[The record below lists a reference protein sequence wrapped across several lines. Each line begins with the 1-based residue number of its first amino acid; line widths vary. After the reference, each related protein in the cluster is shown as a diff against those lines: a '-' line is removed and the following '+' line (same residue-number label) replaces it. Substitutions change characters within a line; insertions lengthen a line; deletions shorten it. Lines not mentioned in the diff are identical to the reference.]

1 MGFTSVNCGGARFRY
16 YQGELDTWNYHGLDG
31 AHSPDGMH
39 WTLYDEPI
47 MPWYS
52 DTQNVAFWDDRLERY
67 VAYVRW
73 NEHLHVDEGGRQ
85 VGSFDYRAIA
95 RSESVDFANFPAPE
109 KILEPDFSLVEDAD
123 QSGGGLY
130 NTAAIK
136 YPLAADAYLIF
147 TSAYH
152 HTSDTLDIQLA
163 ISRDGIHFDRWL
175 EPLVR
180 LGVTGR
186 FDSRSLYMKPG
197 FVAAGD
203 QLFFYYTGM
212 SSRHDL
218 DLDHDEPP
226 CAGRLRI
233 RLDGFVSQ
241 DADAEESSLTTV
253 PFVLEGDR
261 LQLNMDASSRGWLNV
276 EVLDA
281 SGHTLWGYSKA
292 EADRLMFNDIAQAVT
307 WNGDGDLSS
316 LRGPQRAAALHRSI
330 GETLRLPVRPLTNY
344 TVGWAQGAFQFT
356 TRILRPTPLG
366 VDTSETGYTWAS
378 PADPSRYHGG
388 AKVPRGVVRRREEV
402 EVLRRGRCDHR
413 GNWKTT
419 SSAGGR
425 RASRR
430 NSFIL
435 YSSRVRDSR
444 HRNRGSSRSAWYRP
458 RGAVNRSVG
467 SDLASSTGS

>member
-1 MGFTSVNCGGARFRY
+1 MQPQSSRTFGTQKQILFDDALVDDKRGFTLTMNPAIRTESPVVVADKPWETGGVHLGSIVSGEKSEHEMWYHSGDPDGDGSVLCYATSADGIAWEKPELGLFEFEGSKQNNIVARGLLAGVFADPHDSPERRYKLISRGRSPWGFTSVNCGGARFRY
-16 YQGELDTWNYHGLDG
+16 YQGKLDTWNYHGLDG

-67 VAYVRW
+67 VAFVRW

-163 ISRDGIHFDRWL
+163 VSRDGIHFDRWF
-175 EPLVR
+175 EPFVR
-180 LGVTGR
+180 LGVTG
-186 FDSRSLYMKPG
+186 
-197 FVAAGD
+197 AAGD
-203 QLFFYYTGM
+203 ELFFYYTGM

-218 DLDHDEPP
+218 DFDHDEPP
-226 CAGRLRI
+226 CAGRLRV

-316 LRGPQRAAALHRSI
+316 LRGRNVRLRFI
-330 GETLRLPVRPLTNY
+330 GQSAKLY
-344 TVGWAQGAFQFT
+344 AFQF
-356 TRILRPTPLG
+356 
-366 VDTSETGYTWAS
+366 
-378 PADPSRYHGG
+378 
-388 AKVPRGVVRRREEV
+388 VR
-402 EVLRRGRCDHR
+402 
-413 GNWKTT
+413 
-419 SSAGGR
+419 
-425 RASRR
+425 
-430 NSFIL
+430 
-435 YSSRVRDSR
+435 
-444 HRNRGSSRSAWYRP
+444 
-458 RGAVNRSVG
+458 
-467 SDLASSTGS
+467 